1 MNQLRVNAEAK
12 GDYTRA
18 KMMKLR
24 FEEFSRAEQQR
35 QEQNMR
41 LAQEKELINIESA
54 QKMQFEEFSSAWDQ
68 YMNDYEATAFELIEQ
83 LKVKQE

>member
-1 MNQLRVNAEAK
+1 MLSIESKVKVVFFNVSVSRFSRIMNQLRVNAEAS

-41 LAQEKELINIESA
+41 LA
-54 QKMQFEEFSSAWDQ
+54 
-68 YMNDYEATAFELIEQ
+68 
-83 LKVKQE
+83 

>member
-1 MNQLRVNAEAK
+1 MNQLRVNAETN

-35 QEQNMR
+35 QE
-41 LAQEKELINIESA
+41 
-54 QKMQFEEFSSAWDQ
+54 
-68 YMNDYEATAFELIEQ
+68 
-83 LKVKQE
+83 

>member
-1 MNQLRVNAEAK
+1 MHVLLTASPCLFCHRIMNQLRVNAEAS

-41 LAQEKELINIESA
+41 LAQEKELMNIESA
-54 QKMQFEEFSSAWDQ
+54 
-68 YMNDYEATAFELIEQ
+68 
-83 LKVKQE
+83 